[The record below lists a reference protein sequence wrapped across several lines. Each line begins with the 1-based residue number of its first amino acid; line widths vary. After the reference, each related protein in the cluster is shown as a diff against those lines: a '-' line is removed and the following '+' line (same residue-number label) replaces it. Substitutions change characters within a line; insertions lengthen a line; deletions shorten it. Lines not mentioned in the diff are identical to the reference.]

1 MLPQTTKREFNQLKK
16 ELEKLFEIYPY
27 TPQECDERTPTI
39 IVSCET
45 KKKEWVELHHSQ
57 GKICAGDCGL
67 FPPCTP
73 LIRAGER
80 IEKDKIV
87 LLEKAANVYGLV
99 DKKILVVKEE
109 E

>member
-1 MLPQTTKREFNQLKK
+1 MKK
-16 ELEKLFEIYPY
+16 ELEKLFVKYPH
-27 TPQECDERTPTI
+27 TPNKNAQSTPAPL
-39 IVSCET
+39 VSTENCAT
-45 KKKEWVELHHSQ
+45 AWVELTEAE
-57 GKICAGDCGL
+57 GKICANDCGL

-80 IEKDKIV
+80 IGKEQLI
-87 LLEKAANVYGLV
+87 LLTNAANVYGLV